1 LDETNRY
8 LDETD
13 IGRAITPEMRER
25 IQILTN
31 GHPILIALAIEW
43 LGREMPMPQLVEKS
57 PAELLALDEQT
68 RAQLQEEFQ
77 EALVRK
83 ILELEPLDRAILN
96 VAQARYRF
104 DVELLS
110 SLMELSRHQ
119 SEEMIESLSRLPFV
133 KTKPEGLYVL
143 HDEMQRMV
151 TEYVWSYLDPL
162 GTERRSIS
170 KEIVDYYDWKLQTEE
185 DEMRKQALTAEK
197 AYHVLY
203 ANLEKKYSI
212 LGHSIRGAC
221 GAYQFGYMEAL
232 IGKGREYNETRIV
245 SDKVLD
251 RIIGSSTAWL
261 LFERWDTDTAEQ
273 LFRELW
279 EEPGLEVRIKASVAL
294 GLGGCA
300 GRRGDY
306 ERARELYDE
315 AVGIYDTLESGEI
328 PLEDGFEVR
337 PSEIKEE
344 RSALLH
350 DIGWTFRR
358 QGNWGKAREYYERS
372 LEEALEIGDR
382 SKIAMCYNDIGF
394 VCRYLGRID
403 EAFDRCEAG
412 LMIRRKFGS
421 KRAIALSYNTI
432 GLVHRDNDDIAD
444 ATRYFEMARELF
456 KEVDDKAGLAR
467 VWRNLASISLNEGRW
482 EEAKERSEESLQI
495 CEEFDIKREMANTLN
510 KLGRA
515 HLALENWEEAE
526 KCFLESLRYARGQA
540 DLIICSDALVQL
552 CILGIRKG
560 LMYDDIAQYVS
571 EIKQMEQIGASFRLH
586 LGELEFALGDLEYR
600 DGNYKDAFAHYGKA
614 YVYWVK
620 HNRRRYEKE
629 LGILREKLRY
639 VPIEQ
644 VPACADQLIITWK
657 ENKLDKSYPGFIEL
671 ADRFKAQA
679 ASIQNILR

>member
-1 LDETNRY
+1 
-8 LDETD
+8 
-13 IGRAITPEMRER
+13 M
-25 IQILTN
+25 
-31 GHPILIALAIEW
+31 
-43 LGREMPMPQLVEKS
+43 
-57 PAELLALDEQT
+57 
-68 RAQLQEEFQ
+68 
-77 EALVRK
+77 
-83 ILELEPLDRAILN
+83 
-96 VAQARYRF
+96 AQARYRF

-110 SLMELSRHQ
+110 SLMELSRHE
-119 SEEMIESLSRLPFV
+119 SEEMIESSSKLPFV

-162 GTERRSIS
+162 GTERRLIS
-170 KEIVDYYDWKLQTEE
+170 KKIVDYYNWKLQTEE
-185 DEMRKQALTAEK
+185 DEIRKQALTAEK

-203 ANLEKKYSI
+203 ADLEKEKKYSVF
-212 LGHSIRGAC
+212 GHLIRDAYN
-221 GAYQFGYMEAL
+221 AYQFGYMEAL
-232 IGKGREYNETRIV
+232 IGKGREYNKTISV
-245 SDKVLD
+245 LDKVLD
-251 RIIGSSTAWL
+251 RIIESSTTWL
-261 LFERWDTDTAEQ
+261 LFERWDTDKAEQ

-300 GRRGDY
+300 GRRGNY
-306 ERARELYDE
+306 ERARELYEE
-315 AVGIYDTLESGEI
+315 AVGIYNGLESGGI
-328 PLEDGFEVR
+328 PLEDGFEV
-337 PSEIKEE
+337 PLSEVKEE
-344 RSALLH
+344 RAALLH

-358 QGNWGKAREYYERS
+358 QGNWHKTREYYERS
-372 LEEALEIGDR
+372 LEEALKIGDKSR
-382 SKIAMCYNDIGF
+382 IAMCYNDIGF
-394 VCRYLGRID
+394 VCRYLGEID

-421 KRAIALSYNTI
+421 KRDIALSYNTI
-432 GLVHRDNDDIAD
+432 GLVHRDNDDIPD
-444 ATRYFEMARELF
+444 ATRYFEMARGLF
-456 KEVDDKAGLAR
+456 EEVDDKAGLAR

-482 EEAKERSEESLQI
+482 EEAKKRSEESLQI
-495 CEEFDIKREMANTLN
+495 CQEFDIKREMANTLN

-526 KCFLESLRYARGQA
+526 KCFLESLKYARGQA
-540 DLIICSDALVQL
+540 DLIMCSDALVQL
-552 CILGIRKG
+552 CTLGIRKG

-571 EIKQMEQIGASFRLH
+571 EIKQMEQVGASFRLH

-614 YVYWVK
+614 YVYWVE

-644 VPACADQLIITWK
+644 VPACADQLILIWK
-657 ENKLDKSYPGFIEL
+657 ENKLDKSYPDFIEL

-679 ASIQNILR
+679 ASIRDVLR